1 MRAPRR
7 FLNLH
12 PTVGDQS
19 RSLEAME
26 HFGLD
31 REVESDQ
38 VADDPPDAIMTEAVH
53 VEGTSTDLNVS
64 SPVEEVAAAVLE
76 VLGQGRSHRKS
87 PEPVVAEEATT
98 PEAKVVIR
106 TRVICLDSDDDMPKR
121 CVELDVRVKVKD
133 PAPRRVRGTFADYIT
148 DDSEDE
154 DYGNPGY
161 NRPKRNFIDDP
172 HPLFVARPNTGKESN
187 GKEKCTFCPFCGQ
200 IPGRGSRECAI
211 KSGFSLQVLRLSQ
224 DVRLSLHSSVL

>member
-76 VLGQGRSHRKS
+76 VLGQGRSRRKS

-106 TRVICLDSDDDMPKR
+106 TRVICLDSDDDMPDK
-121 CVELDVRVKVKD
+121 CVELDVRVKVRD
-133 PAPRRVRGTFADYIT
+133 RVVIRVRGTFADYMT
-148 DDSEDE
+148 NDSEDE
-154 DYGNPGY
+154 GYGTSGY
-161 NRPKRNFIDDP
+161 KRVKLNFVNDL
-172 HPLFVARPNTGKESN
+172 HPLFARRPDTDKDSDGKDKVHFAPTTLPCE
-187 GKEKCTFCPFCGQ
+187 
-200 IPGRGSRECAI
+200 R
-211 KSGFSLQVLRLSQ
+211 
-224 DVRLSLHSSVL
+224 